1 MVVKNSPEN
10 GWFKRVSE
18 FSAKTFHLSL
28 FAFTFKLLLD
38 IFHILKLYQCESYT
52 SKFPLWYF
60 SHKIIACDVVLF
72 TSKLG
77 HSPLFSDSAESLFF
91 LNCCFLQT
99 WKLSNMIKTPFKL
112 PKLSTIAKLI
122 LWTIFFMPNQGWLSQ
137 QMSSYWLVNMATWP
151 FSSFPAIKSI
161 LTLFLWIWISN
172 L

>member
-77 HSPLFSDSAESLFF
+77 HSPLFSDLAEFVFAELLF
-91 LNCCFLQT
+91 
-99 WKLSNMIKTPFKL
+99 P
-112 PKLSTIAKLI
+112 
-122 LWTIFFMPNQGWLSQ
+122 
-137 QMSSYWLVNMATWP
+137 
-151 FSSFPAIKSI
+151 
-161 LTLFLWIWISN
+161 SN
-172 L
+172 LEAFKHDQNTI